1 MKYPT
6 KCTCIVFKLFCF
18 QFLGSAYWPTV
29 PWQWVFS
36 LGSILCQ
43 MGVPQMLGWIFL
55 KVNDQILFNL
65 TTNLSHVELLCCLF
79 FSGRYSEGESRYN
92 LSSNIIKAATMVS
105 RCFSVLNF
113 SYNVRGLLQEPTFSK
128 PILKLKSIF
137 MINCWSVTHIRNVV

>member
-55 KVNDQILFNL
+55 KVSDQILFNL

-128 PILKLKSIF
+128 HILKLKSIF
-137 MINCWSVTHIRNVV
+137 MIIFDQWHK